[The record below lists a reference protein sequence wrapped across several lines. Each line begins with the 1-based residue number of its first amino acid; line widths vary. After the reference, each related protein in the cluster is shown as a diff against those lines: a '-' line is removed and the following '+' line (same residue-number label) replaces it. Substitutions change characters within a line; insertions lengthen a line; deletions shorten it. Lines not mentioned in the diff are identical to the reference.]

1 MAIRRWLGTVAAV
14 KQVTT
19 ITIGGTIAIGNIL
32 TFTIGYAS
40 LPFVMTG
47 ATTDLAAAQIQ
58 AALNASGIPP
68 EFSEFTYTVV
78 GSVITATA
86 KVAGVPIV
94 ITGAVTTGSGTITIA
109 TPTAATG
116 PNFVDVAANWS
127 GATLPVATDTISVE
141 SGPAMLYGLASITG
155 LMANV
160 VIEAEMAE
168 AIGLPEVNAA
178 GYPEYRAQYWAIN
191 TSALTIGGGTGRLS
205 PRIKLNLGSVA
216 TAIVIEKTGQQ
227 FGTEWPVQIIGGSNA
242 TAYVLGGQVSFA
254 GRATEV
260 CSLTSLNVAEGATV
274 ICGAGVTHTTIDSTG
289 NLLLAN
295 TVTTL
300 RVHGGTT
307 YLQAAATTLVIDGGT
322 LVYQALSTLPSVTVG
337 PGTLDLS
344 DVRPRTITALTL
356 KRNATVRDPRKTAT
370 ITTTT
375 IAADSTTITTSG

>member
-1 MAIRRWLGTVAAV
+1 MAAV

-19 ITIGGTIAIGNIL
+19 ITIGGTIAIGNTL
-32 TFTIGYAS
+32 TFTVGFAS
-40 LPFVMTG
+40 LPIVMTG
-47 ATTDLAAAQIQ
+47 ATTALAATQITD
-58 AALNASGIPP
+58 ALNASGIPP
-68 EFSEFTYTVV
+68 EFTEFTYSVA

-94 ITGAVTTGSGTITIA
+94 ITGAVTTGSGTITIS

-127 GATLPVATDTISVE
+127 GATLPVVTDTIAIE
-141 SGPAMLYGLASITG
+141 SGPPMLYGLGTITG
-155 LMANV
+155 LMASV
-160 VIEAEMAE
+160 VIEAGMSE
-168 AIGLPEVNAA
+168 AIGLPETNAA

-227 FGTEWPVQIIGGSNA
+227 FGGEWPVQIIGGSNA
-242 TAYVLGGQVSFA
+242 TAYILGGQVSFA

-289 NLLLAN
+289 SLLLAN

-322 LVYQALSTLPSVTVG
+322 LVYQALNTLPSVTVG

-344 DVRPRTITALTL
+344 DVRPRTITSLTL

-370 ITTTT
+370 ITTTI